1 MFVGKRHRNFEAG
14 RMRPQRVE
22 QGVQEREEGETR
34 IVDDDKGVATKAT
47 MTKWPRSGRML
58 RQWQA

>member
-1 MFVGKRHRNFEAG
+1 MFVGKQHRSFEAD

-22 QGVQEREEGETR
+22 QQAQEIEGGETR
-34 IVDDDKGVATKAT
+34 IIDDDKGVATKVT